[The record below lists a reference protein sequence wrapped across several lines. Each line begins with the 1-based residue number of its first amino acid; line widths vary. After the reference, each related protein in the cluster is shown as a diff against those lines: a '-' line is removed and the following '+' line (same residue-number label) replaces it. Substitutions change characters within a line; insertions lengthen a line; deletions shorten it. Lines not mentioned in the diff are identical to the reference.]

1 MGFNTKTFT
10 EMVIRDLDDLDD
22 LGCSYFRNPPIT
34 VYYCLIESSL
44 YLLVSP
50 EIILQRQE
58 RATSPKQG
66 SLLRIDL
73 LMIY

>member
-1 MGFNTKTFT
+1 
-10 EMVIRDLDDLDD
+10 MVIRDLDDLAD

-34 VYYCLIESSL
+34 VYYCLIESSSPPCISGDN
-44 YLLVSP
+44 SP

-58 RATSPKQG
+58 RATSWPKQG